1 MVPEEAE
8 MVRLVYRLYADGM
21 KIEHIRKAVEAAGY
35 SSCRGKISHKFISR
49 MLDDE
54 RYSGR
59 RTLAARYSG
68 TGKDEVIE
76 NDHEAII
83 DPELFAKVREL
94 REISWKK
101 QARRLAT
108 NKAKREA
115 EHGKNGNSTAAD
127 D

>member
-1 MVPEEAE
+1 M
-8 MVRLVYRLYADGM
+8 
-21 KIEHIRKAVEAAGY
+21 EAAGY
-35 SSCRGKISHKFISR
+35 ASFRGKVSHKFISR

-76 NDHEAII
+76 NDHDAII
-83 DPELFAKVREL
+83 DPELFAKVQEL

-108 NKAKREA
+108 NKAKRE
-115 EHGKNGNSTAAD
+115 ERYGKNSNGTAGD

>member
-1 MVPEEAE
+1 MNPSLTILLMTQPKVVSDVLSNATF
-8 MVRLVYRLYADGM
+8 
-21 KIEHIRKAVEAAGY
+21 
-35 SSCRGKISHKFISR
+35 RGRGLTARF
-49 MLDDE
+49 L
-54 RYSGR
+54 YSGR

-76 NDHEAII
+76 NDHDAII
-83 DPELFAKVREL
+83 DPELFAKVQEL

-115 EHGKNGNSTAAD
+115 EHGKNSNSTAAD